1 MSKQIRLQAAA
12 LAAATLILAALLP
25 AAPASFAQSQGTAA
39 VATTRDARNA
49 AVVEATKEVLTETS
63 ELRQLPML
71 RPVKSGTQ
79 SRDQIQRFLIKNMEE
94 DSSPAEMHASEVA
107 LKKLGL
113 VPQDFEFRP
122 FIISLLTEQVAGYY
136 DPRQQEFFLADW
148 IDLDGQKPVMA
159 HELTHALQDQHFN
172 LRRFEKW
179 PKGDSD
185 AELAAHAL
193 VEGDASLVMAH
204 YVARNPARIIA
215 LMKSMGA
222 SESGAEEINRAPRAL
237 RESLLFPYEQGMK
250 WAQALYKREGW
261 PLLSRAYKELPQS
274 TEQILHAE
282 KYFAREAPV
291 KLALADIAGALGA
304 GWKRID
310 TDVNGEWSYYLILD
324 EYLKSPQESRKAAA
338 GWGGDRYSVYEE
350 PKSGKVCLV
359 QFSSWDTAQDAN
371 EFYDAYAKRTERRYN
386 GAERIASPYT
396 GGSYSSKWF
405 EGQTWRTNEGLV
417 FIVRNSEKII
427 VVEGLPETADIKKVA
442 AILLE
447 KDFLKVTNKSF

>member
-1 MSKQIRLQAAA
+1 MSKQIRPRAAA
-12 LAAATLILAALLP
+12 LAAVVLIVASTLPVPP
-25 AAPASFAQSQGTAA
+25 AGFAQAQSSPAA
-39 VATTRDARNA
+39 VASTREARNS

-63 ELRQLPML
+63 ELRQLPIV
-71 RPVKSGTQ
+71 RAVKSGTQ
-79 SRDQIQRFLIKNMEE
+79 SRDEIQRFLIKNMDE

-113 VPQDFEFRP
+113 VPSDFEFRP
-122 FIISLLTEQVAGYY
+122 FLIGLLTEQVAGYY

-172 LRRFEKW
+172 LRRFENW

-204 YVARNPARIIA
+204 YVARSPARIVA
-215 LMKSMGA
+215 LMKSMG
-222 SESGAEEINRAPRAL
+222 SSQSGTEQIERAPRAL

-250 WAQALYKREGW
+250 WAQALYKKEGW
-261 PLLSRAYKELPQS
+261 PLLSKAYKELPQS
-274 TEQILHAE
+274 TEQVLHAE

-291 KLALADIAGALGA
+291 KVSLPDITGALGA

-310 TDVNGEWSYYLILD
+310 YDVNGEWSYYLILD
-324 EYLKSPQESRKAAA
+324 EFLKSPMESRKAAA
-338 GWGGDRYSVYEE
+338 GWGGDRYSLYED
-350 PKSGKVCLV
+350 PKSGQSCLV
-359 QFSSWDTAQDAN
+359 QLSAWDTMQDAT
-371 EFYDAYAKRTERRYN
+371 EFYEAYVKRTERRYK
-386 GAERIASPYT
+386 GAARIASPYA
-396 GGSYSSKWF
+396 GGSTKWY
-405 EGQTWRTNEGLV
+405 EGQTWRTDEGLV
-417 FIVRNSEKII
+417 FIVRNAEKII

-442 AILLE
+442 ATLLE
-447 KDFLKVTNKSF
+447 KDFIKVNNKSF